1 VPEFLAYD
9 FMQRA
14 FAAGAMTAIICPAIG
29 VFLVPRRLSLI
40 ADTLAHVALAGVALG
55 LLAGVSPMLGALVVT
70 VAGAVGIER
79 LRTRGTLSGDASL
92 AVFLSGGF
100 ALAVVLISL
109 ARGFNAD
116 LFAVLFGSILTVSP
130 TDIWLIVALGAVVGA
145 TIGTFY
151 QQLFAVTMN
160 EDLARTSGVPV
171 AALNLILTLLT
182 ALTTVVA
189 MRMVGVLLVS
199 AMIVIPTLTG
209 FALGRSFRQAM
220 AIAIAM
226 ALVSVASG
234 LVAAYYLR
242 LAAGG
247 AIVLTA
253 LVIFAAS
260 SLLRRVARRAPRPA
274 AVAALTLAVLAVT
287 LAASGADAQDPCKR
301 WREAFAAMPV
311 QMITL
316 EVGGRS
322 IALRV
327 RVAATPEQQAAGFQ
341 CATPQEIER
350 SLILFDFGRE
360 ISTQFHMQNV
370 PAALDIAFAKDD
382 GRIFSV
388 LRMEPSA
395 TALYGPMG
403 DFRYALE
410 ARKGFFES
418 QAVRQGQARLV
429 LPPPR

>member
-55 LLAGVSPMLGALVVT
+55 LLVGVSPMLGALVVT

-79 LRTRGTLSGDASL
+79 LRARGSLSGDASL

-429 LPPPR
+429 MPPR